1 MVDNASLAGVMVK
14 LENDLGP
21 EEIERGF
28 QRLVEFNLSVNPEPI
43 KSSNAKDQWS
53 AIAKDAEGGTVT
65 FIERRGVSLVVLPA
79 SKFIAMAAKALGKRT
94 MGDIIDAYPG
104 VDSRIVPRAN
114 SRGGPV
120 RSLKLPDGEPVAK

>member
-1 MVDNASLAGVMVK
+1 MVDNASLVGLVR
-14 LENDLGP
+14 LENDLGQ

-28 QRLVEFNLSVNPEPI
+28 QRLMEFNLSVNPEVI
-43 KSSNAKDQWS
+43 KSSNAKDRWS

-79 SKFIAMAAKALGKRT
+79 SKLIEMAAKALGKRT
-94 MGDIIDAYPG
+94 MGDIIDTYPG
-104 VDSRIVPRAN
+104 VEGRVVPRAN

-120 RSLKLPDGEPVAK
+120 RSLKLPEGEPIAK